1 MANKGQADMAT
12 FSDFYK
18 QEQEILPLPGP
29 SGKSNISGTQ
39 IAVVNAVELSLAGAD
54 MSNADVI
61 KFASQV
67 GALVTGEKFIK
78 ELSDKIGEPEK
89 GESEDVFVERCK
101 KTMFDLLGRHLG

>member
-1 MANKGQADMAT
+1 MAT

-39 IAVVNAVELSLAGAD
+39 IAVVNAVELSLASSD

-78 ELSDKIGEPEK
+78 ELSDKIGEPEQ
-89 GESEDVFVERCK
+89 GESEDAFVERCK
-101 KTMFDLLGRHLG
+101 KTMFDLLGHRLG